1 MRASVEN
8 GWSFFAAVP
17 PVTRQQERRDRYF
30 VAAEVGGRLEEGPV
44 CLVVGSE
51 GEGLRMVVR
60 RECEFCVGLERAV
73 GTERVVDSLNVSVA
87 SALLCNAFLKG

>member
-30 VAAEVGGRLEEGPV
+30 VAAEVGSRLEEGPV